1 MNKEQKLIYKYLSP
15 LAQNDESLKLENDAA
30 IINLKKKMIVSSDMM
45 VEDTHFTKSY
55 DPEILG
61 KKLLRIN
68 LSDIAAMGASPY
80 GFTLN
85 ISIPKINHEEWL
97 KRFCLGLKKDMKK
110 FNLKL
115 FGGDLS
121 GSSKIFLSIT
131 IFGLTKK
138 KFHVKKNINNDSEI
152 YLSGPVGDAGIGLI
166 LQKKNNR
173 FKFLDKVNKNYFLNS
188 LYYPEPEIKL
198 GKSLIGI
205 ADFCTD
211 VSDGLANELDFISKV
226 SKFQSNIFLSEI
238 PLSSQMK
245 KILPKFKN
253 EIEFW
258 HQVLTSGEDYQLL
271 FSVSKKKSFY

>member
-85 ISIPKINHEEWL
+85 ISIPKTNHEEWL
-97 KRFCLGLKKDMKK
+97 KRFCLGLKQDMKK
-110 FNLKL
+110 YNLKL

-131 IFGLTKK
+131 IFGLTNK
-138 KFHVKKNINNDSEI
+138 KFHTKKISMMIQKYI
-152 YLSGPVGDAGIGLI
+152 YLAP
-166 LQKKNNR
+166 
-173 FKFLDKVNKNYFLNS
+173 
-188 LYYPEPEIKL
+188 
-198 GKSLIGI
+198 
-205 ADFCTD
+205 
-211 VSDGLANELDFISKV
+211 
-226 SKFQSNIFLSEI
+226 
-238 PLSSQMK
+238 
-245 KILPKFKN
+245 
-253 EIEFW
+253 
-258 HQVLTSGEDYQLL
+258 
-271 FSVSKKKSFY
+271 